1 MVCYELDGS
10 LFIPGTVNLAIC
22 VVKPIGV
29 FLRDRFS
36 APKRAS
42 EGCVV
47 LSPGDLPGQDRT
59 GRLATQGHVTG
70 PDWTAR
76 LGLHQHVTRH
86 YHCCCNI
93 QKHVEMNLDYFI
105 VFENCEL
112 N

>member
-1 MVCYELDGS
+1 MVCYERDGS
-10 LFIPGTVNLAIC
+10 LFILGTVNLATC

-59 GRLATQGHVTG
+59 ARDTRTRNGSRLDGT
-70 PDWTAR
+70 PR
-76 LGLHQHVTRH
+76 PPPTRDSALPLLLRH
-86 YHCCCNI
+86 S
-93 QKHVEMNLDYFI
+93 ETR
-105 VFENCEL
+105 
-112 N
+112 

>member
-1 MVCYELDGS
+1 MVCYERGGS
-10 LFIPGTVNLAIC
+10 LFILGTVNLATC

-29 FLRDRFS
+29 FLSDRFS

-47 LSPGDLPGQDRT
+47 LSPGDLPGQD
-59 GRLATQGHVTG
+59 G
-70 PDWTAR
+70 TAR
-76 LGLHQHVTRH
+76 DTTHVTRH
-86 YHCCCNI
+86 YHCCCDI

-105 VFENCEL
+105 VFENYEL